1 METQGW
7 QNMITT
13 HSHLIAEA
21 FRALATQQIPPIGPP
36 RKRVKMSWNDDYNV
50 DEIDDVCVADDDD
63 DYDNI
68 DSDDRYSYFRIDYVY
83 DYNLTTM
90 IILCV
95 IIMTQIMSNFFL
107 NNKKD
112 YKLIITTITIITNYI
127 CLLTVTVRKIICQLS
142 NATHEISF
150 SSQELLSTKRKHW
163 KKMKMMMLMMMVS
176 TEGSQG
182 VESITK
188 IRKFAL
194 SSSVLTLNPSLPL
207 EEAPSFFILCSF

>member
-1 METQGW
+1 M
-7 QNMITT
+7 
-13 HSHLIAEA
+13 
-21 FRALATQQIPPIGPP
+21 
-36 RKRVKMSWNDDYNV
+36 
-50 DEIDDVCVADDDD
+50 ADDDD

-112 YKLIITTITIITNYI
+112 YKLTTTTTITIITNYI

-163 KKMKMMMLMMMVS
+163 KKMKMMMVS

-194 SSSVLTLNPSLPL
+194 SSVLTLNPSLPL
-207 EEAPSFFILCSF
+207 EEAPSFLILCSF